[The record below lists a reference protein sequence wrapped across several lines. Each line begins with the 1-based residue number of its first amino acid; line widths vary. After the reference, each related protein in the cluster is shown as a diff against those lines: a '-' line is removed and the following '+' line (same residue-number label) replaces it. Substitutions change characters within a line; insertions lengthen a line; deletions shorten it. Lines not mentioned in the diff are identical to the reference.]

1 MFIYLIVCTNEQ
13 RFAKN
18 HAYEMLISVTQIQC
32 SYARLPFDDNHKMK
46 GAYSEFLKLSPY
58 HFPLPVIHFMSCP
71 RDKLEM

>member
-1 MFIYLIVCTNEQ
+1 
-13 RFAKN
+13 
-18 HAYEMLISVTQIQC
+18 MLISVTQIQC